1 MKKTAK
7 TTCGFGTNGCKN
19 PSRYYD
25 KQQKSA
31 QKTQQIS
38 EKNRVLLKQKRSFEK
53 YNKKY
58 EKRLIKKMKKQKRHK
73 FN

>member
-31 QKTQQIS
+31 QKHNKS
-38 EKNRVLLKQKRSFEK
+38 QKKTEF
-53 YNKKY
+53 Y
-58 EKRLIKKMKKQKRHK
+58 
-73 FN
+73 